1 MDSPSPIID
10 NILDYLGEPPAG
22 GSGANMTT
30 LLRQG
35 QAAQEWLLTH
45 YLPSWL
51 ELIGG
56 LVDCDYPLAR
66 AHRVQLRALGNQA
79 DCIAACAS
87 EAEQVVLLYGVE
99 SLLRSNLRHMH
110 VSPRERD
117 LQWGLWARDVP
128 MSIAHAFTESEFMNP
143 LICEGIAPVCML
155 SAFLVSQV
163 VTDDGVA
170 ETISHKMFEEKPR
183 ALIDIVRGIPSSP
196 EA

>member
-1 MDSPSPIID
+1 MNLPSTIIN
-10 NILDYLGEPPAG
+10 NILDCLGETPTMAEV
-22 GSGANMTT
+22 NMTT

-35 QAAQEWLLTH
+35 HTAQQWLLTH

-56 LVDCDYPLAR
+56 LVGCDYPVAR
-66 AHRVQLRALGNQA
+66 THRVQLRTLGNQA
-79 DCIAACAS
+79 EHINARASEYEQIAA
-87 EAEQVVLLYGVE
+87 LYGIE

-110 VSPRERD
+110 VSPSERD
-117 LQWGLWARDVP
+117 LQWGIWARDVP

-143 LICEGIAPVCML
+143 IICEGIAPVCML
-155 SAFLVSQV
+155 SAFLVSHV

-170 ETISHKMFEEKPR
+170 EEISSRMFEEKPR
-183 ALIDIVRGIPSSP
+183 ALIELMRSIPSSP